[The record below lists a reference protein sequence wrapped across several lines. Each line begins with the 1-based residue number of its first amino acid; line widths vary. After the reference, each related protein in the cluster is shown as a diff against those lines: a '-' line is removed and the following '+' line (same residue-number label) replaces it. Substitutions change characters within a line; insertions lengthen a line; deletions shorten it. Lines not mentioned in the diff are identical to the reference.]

1 MMTESHL
8 ESTGHGL
15 RTPLEGVAARPL
27 VPGEVIAAP
36 LRLISPT
43 VPRDWVDYNGHM
55 SESCFLLVF
64 GDQSDAFFRLIGIDE
79 AYRAGGHSLFTVQT
93 MIFNLAEAHL
103 GDRLDLSLQLL
114 DADDKRLHIF
124 HAMHNA
130 DTGLLLATGEQMLVH
145 VDMAA
150 GRSTPMPPEL
160 HARVHA
166 VLAAHADLARPAQ
179 AGRNIAIKR
188 NPA

>member
-1 MMTESHL
+1 MNPDEPL
-8 ESTGHGL
+8 EEPGHGL

-27 VPGEVIAAP
+27 QAGDPIAAP
-36 LRLISPT
+36 LPLISPT

-55 SESCFLLVF
+55 SESCYLLVF

-79 AYRAGGHSLFTVQT
+79 AYRASGYSLFTVQT

-114 DADDKRLHIF
+114 DADEKRLHIF
-124 HAMHNA
+124 HTMHNA
-130 DTGLLLATGEQMLVH
+130 ETGVLLATGEQMLVH
-145 VDMAA
+145 VDMIA

-166 VLAAHADLARPAQ
+166 VLAAHADLPRPAQ

-188 NPA
+188 NPS

>member
-1 MMTESHL
+1 MSENDVKGA
-8 ESTGHGL
+8 GHGL

-27 VPGEVIAAP
+27 TPGEPIAAP
-36 LRLISPT
+36 LRLIGPT

-55 SESCFLLVF
+55 SESCYLLVF

-130 DTGLLLATGEQMLVH
+130 ETGVLLATGEQMLVH

-150 GRSTPMPPEL
+150 GRAAPMPPEL

-166 VLAAHADLARPAQ
+166 VRASHADLPRPAQ
-179 AGRNIAIKR
+179 AGRNIAIRR